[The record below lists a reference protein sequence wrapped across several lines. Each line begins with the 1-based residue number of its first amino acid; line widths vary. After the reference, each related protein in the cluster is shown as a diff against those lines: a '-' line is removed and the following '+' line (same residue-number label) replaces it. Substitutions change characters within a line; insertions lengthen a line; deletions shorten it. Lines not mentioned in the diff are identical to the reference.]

1 MREERFSASSEKGKQ
16 RSSVHFTSWNEAMGT
31 IDSTRPI
38 KIWQPP
44 LVPDVAS
51 LSRNIDEPLQPKKSD
66 RASSELNYP
75 SQLNLIPQLL
85 SLPLT
90 HLFNFS

>member
-1 MREERFSASSEKGKQ
+1 MKPL
-16 RSSVHFTSWNEAMGT
+16 GT
-31 IDSTRPI
+31 IDSTRPP

-51 LSRNIDEPLQPKKSD
+51 LSRNIDEPLQPKESD